1 MREIRIALI
10 DDNRE
15 FIQDFGLI
23 LAQSFETAGLQCDI
37 QIYHDALSFEC
48 AAAEAPAYDVCFLD
62 IEMPGMN
69 GMELAK
75 RIRKGKG
82 REIIVFLTAYSEFI
96 RAEYEVKAFDYLVK
110 DRAAQEIDSLV
121 KRLVNELDV
130 IAKKVY
136 IIETHSR
143 LEKINHN
150 EIVYIYK
157 RGPYSVFVL
166 TDGEAQERKALK
178 DVLDRLGSGEFI
190 LVERGYVI
198 NLNHI
203 KRVCSRN
210 VELSDGTNIP
220 VSRAHINELKKR
232 IQEYW
237 MENF

>member
-15 FIQDFGLI
+15 FIRDFGQMLMQGFQ
-23 LAQSFETAGLQCDI
+23 AVGVQCDVH
-37 QIYHDALSFEC
+37 IYYDALSFEC
-48 AAAEAPAYDVCFLD
+48 AAAEMPAYDICFLD

-82 REIIVFLTAYSEFI
+82 QEIIVFLTAYSEFI
-96 RAEYEVKAFDYLVK
+96 RAGYEVKAFDYVIK
-110 DRAAQEIDSLV
+110 DKAAEEVGSLV
-121 KRLVNELDV
+121 KRLVNEIDV
-130 IAKKVY
+130 VAKKVY

-143 LEKINHN
+143 MEKINYN
-150 EIVYIYK
+150 EIIYIYK
-157 RGPYSVFVL
+157 RGPYSIFVL
-166 TDGEAQERKALK
+166 TDGEAQDRMALK
-178 DVLDRLGSGEFI
+178 DVLDKLKAKEFI
-190 LVERGYVI
+190 MVERGYVI
-198 NLNHI
+198 NLDHI

-220 VSRAHINELKKR
+220 VSRIHMNELKKR

>member
-15 FIQDFGLI
+15 FIQDFGRM
-23 LAQSFETAGLQCDI
+23 LAQGFQASGMQCDI

-48 AAAEAPAYDVCFLD
+48 AAAEVPAYDICFLD

-75 RIRKGKG
+75 RMRKGKG
-82 REIIVFLTAYSEFI
+82 QEIIVFLTAYSEFI
-96 RAEYEVKAFDYLVK
+96 RAGYEVKAFDYLVK
-110 DRAAQEIDSLV
+110 DKAAEEIGSLV

-130 IAKKVY
+130 AAKKVY

-157 RGPYSVFVL
+157 RGPYSIFVL
-166 TDGEAQERKALK
+166 TDGEAQDRIALK
-178 DVLDRLGSGEFI
+178 DVLDKLGAKEFI
-190 LVERGYVI
+190 MVERGYVI
-198 NLNHI
+198 NLDHI

>member
-1 MREIRIALI
+1 MKEIKIALI

-15 FIQDFGLI
+15 FIQNFGRM
-23 LAQSFETAGLQCDI
+23 LAQGFEAAGLQCDI

-48 AAAEAPAYDVCFLD
+48 AGAEVPPYDICFLD

-75 RIRKGKG
+75 RMRKGKG
-82 REIIVFLTAYSEFI
+82 QEIIVFLTAYSEFI
-96 RAEYEVKAFDYLVK
+96 RAGYEVKAFDYLTK
-110 DRAAQEIDSLV
+110 DRAAQEIGSLV
-121 KRLVNELDV
+121 KRLINEMDV
-130 IAKKVY
+130 VAKKVY

-150 EIVYIYK
+150 EIIYIYK

-166 TDGEAQERKALK
+166 MDREVQERKALK
-178 DVLDRLGSGEFI
+178 DVLDKLGSGEFI

-210 VELSDGTNIP
+210 VELSDGTDIP
-220 VSRAHINELKKR
+220 VGRAHINELKQR

>member
-15 FIQDFGLI
+15 FIQGFGQI

-96 RAEYEVKAFDYLVK
+96 RAGYEVKAFDYLVK

-150 EIVYIYK
+150 EIIYIYK
-157 RGPYSVFVL
+157 RGPYSMFVL

>member
-1 MREIRIALI
+1 MRNIKIALI

-15 FIQDFGLI
+15 FIQDFRQMLE
-23 LAQSFETAGLQCDI
+23 QSFQGEGVQCDI
-37 QIYHDALSFEC
+37 QIYHDALSFKC
-48 AAAEAPAYDVCFLD
+48 AAAELPAYDICFLD
-62 IEMPGMN
+62 IEMPGMS

-75 RIRKGKG
+75 SMRESNGQ
-82 REIIVFLTAYSEFI
+82 EIIVFLTAYSEFI
-96 RAEYEVKAFDYLVK
+96 RAGYEVKAFDYLIK
-110 DRAAQEIDSLV
+110 DKAADEIGGLV
-121 KRLVNELDV
+121 KRLINELDV
-130 IAKKVY
+130 VAKKVY

-143 LEKINHN
+143 LEKINHS
-150 EIVYIYK
+150 EIIYIYK
-157 RGPYSVFVL
+157 RGPYSRFVL
-166 TDGEAQERKALK
+166 SDREIQERKALK
-178 DVLDRLGSGEFI
+178 DVLDKLNSTEFI

-220 VSRAHINELKKR
+220 VGRAHINELKER